1 MNNEMQP
8 VDAIVSSS
16 QLMESQV
23 RGEIDV
29 QIATAKAY
37 PRIVSHVTKKILD
50 LATISQDTAE
60 SCWYTLPRG
69 GKAIE
74 GPSVR
79 MAEIVAASWGNLR
92 VQSRV
97 VGDDGKIITCQA
109 ACIDLETNFAAQVE
123 VKRRVTDKS
132 GRRYN
137 DDMIVTTANAGCAI
151 AFRNAVFKVVPG
163 ALLKDVMGKVK
174 QVAMGDERTLKSKRD
189 AAIAHFAGQGIS
201 KERIFGVIEKQDI
214 DDITLEDVAILRGLA
229 TAINEG
235 TTTLEE
241 AFPYTSNP
249 SEKGK
254 KLADELAKRKTN
266 KPAPTDEELSEAEA
280 KKAELKEKLESSQKK
295 PEVYTILS
303 RNYDIDPDIV
313 ESFLKEEG
321 FPPLP
326 EIHICDLDKTA
337 IRKLEKVAAKCE
349 GHFAEKGE

>member
-1 MNNEMQP
+1 MNYENQQD
-8 VDAIVSSS
+8 VIVSSS
-16 QLMESQV
+16 QLLESQT

-37 PRIVSHVTKKILD
+37 PRTVSLVTKKILD

-123 VKRRVTDKS
+123 VKRRVTDKN

-137 DDMIVTTANAGCAI
+137 DDMIVTTSNAGCAI

-174 QVAMGDERTLKSKRD
+174 QVAMGDERTLQSKRD
-189 AAIAHFAGQGIS
+189 AAMAHFTGQGIS
-201 KERIFGVIEKQDI
+201 KERIFGVIEKKDI
-214 DDITLEDVAILRGLA
+214 EDITLEDVAILRGLA
-229 TAINEG
+229 TAIGEG
-235 TTTLEE
+235 TTTLED
-241 AFPYTSNP
+241 AFPHTSDP

-254 KLADELAKRKTN
+254 KLH
-266 KPAPTDEELSEAEA
+266 EELS
-280 KKAELKEKLESSQKK
+280 KRKSKK
-295 PEVYTILS
+295 PEPTPEEIAESDAKKEELKAKLEQKQRPDAYVQLS
-303 RNYDIDPDIV
+303 TAYDVRPDIV
-313 ESFLKEEG
+313 DESLGEVE
-321 FPPLP
+321 LP
-326 EIHICDLDKTA
+326 CMLDLVWQDLDESG
-337 IRKLEKVAAKCE
+337 INKLKRAYAKYAKKISE
-349 GHFAEKGE
+349 